1 MQRPLT
7 SLTAIGL
14 LSAGAYAHAQS
25 SVTLYGIVDAGI
37 AYVHDSAGTNGA
49 NQGSQLRFSSGT
61 MSGSRWG
68 LRGSE
73 QLGNGLQAV
82 FQLENG
88 FNAGTGTFNQGG
100 REFGRK
106 AIVGLSSTRW
116 GTLTLGRQ
124 YDPVVD
130 LVQPLT
136 GDAYFSGTFATPGDI
151 DNYDNSSRISNALKF
166 TSPDL
171 HGFSVEAMYAFGGT
185 AGSVSNGQTYSLG
198 ASYANGPL
206 GLAAGYFHANGGS
219 TAANGV
225 RTWSGSADTLFNTAI
240 NSGYGSAKSM
250 QIVRA
255 GARYQLGALTL
266 GASYSNIRYGRDS
279 LSTFGE
285 DETFNSGALL
295 VAYTLTPSSRAGFGY
310 NYTKSGGAASAHY
323 QQLNLGYD
331 HALSKQT
338 DLYLL
343 AAYQKA
349 GGNTLSASGRSIAA
363 DASIGSYG
371 INSGS
376 DSQALAAIG
385 VRHRF

>member
-1 MQRPLT
+1 MKRTVT
-7 SLTAIGL
+7 SLAALGL
-14 LSAGAYAHAQS
+14 MSAGTAAHAQS
-25 SVTLYGIVDAGI
+25 TVTLYGIVDAGI
-37 AYVHDSAGTNGA
+37 AYVHNSAGTGGI
-49 NQGSQLRFSSGT
+49 NQSSLVRFSSGT

-73 QLGNGLQAV
+73 ALGNGLQAI

-88 FNAGTGTFNQGG
+88 FNAGTGTLNQGG

-106 AIVGLSSTRW
+106 AIVGLSSPSW

-151 DNYDNSSRISNALKF
+151 DNYDNSSRINNSVKYA
-166 TSPDL
+166 SPDL
-171 HGFSVEAMYAFGGT
+171 HGFNIEAMYAFGGT
-185 AGSVSNGQTYSLG
+185 AGSVSDGQTYSVG
-198 ASYANGPL
+198 ASYASGPFA
-206 GLAAGYFHANGGS
+206 LAAGYFYANGGR

-225 RTWSGSADTLFNTAI
+225 RAWSGSADTLFNTVI
-240 NSGYGSAKSM
+240 NTGYASAKSM
-250 QIVRA
+250 QIARA
-255 GARYQLGALTL
+255 GARYNLGALTL
-266 GASYSNIRYGRDS
+266 GVSYSNIRYGRDT
-279 LSTFGE
+279 LSTFGK

-295 VAYTLTPSSRAGFGY
+295 AAYTFTPTSRAGFGY
-310 NYTKSGGAASAHY
+310 NYTKSSGAASAHY
-323 QQLNLGYD
+323 HQVNLGYD
-331 HALSKQT
+331 YALSKQT
-338 DLYLL
+338 DLYAL

-349 GGNTLSASGRSIAA
+349 GGSTLNAAGRTIAA

-371 INSGS
+371 ISSGA

-385 VRHRF
+385 IRHKF